1 MTDVR
6 VRASLAP
13 ADPLMRALGRQ
24 NREQVLTSRPSAA
37 TTLEALE
44 LTNGQ
49 SLDTLLTRGAEMWLR
64 ENPSIDSETLVAKIF
79 ERALN
84 RPPTPEELN
93 ASVALVGSPETAEGV
108 ADLLWSLTMLPEFQL
123 IY

>member
-1 MTDVR
+1 M
-6 VRASLAP
+6 A
-13 ADPLMRALGRQ
+13 Q
-24 NREQVLTSRPSAA
+24 EK
-37 TTLEALE
+37 
-44 LTNGQ
+44 
-49 SLDTLLTRGAEMWLR
+49 WLR

-84 RPPTPEELN
+84 RPPTPEEIT
-93 ASVALVGSPETAEGV
+93 ASVALIGSPATAEGV